1 MAKEN
6 SMDTPVVKELFKPG
20 NAGSLPTKNYPSSTN
35 MATKGKE
42 ASMDS
47 PAPKKYC

>member
-1 MAKEN
+1 MADKSN
-6 SMDTPVVKELFKPG
+6 TMDTPAQGIFKPG
-20 NAGSLPTKNYPSSTN
+20 NAGSMPTKNYPSSTA

-42 ASMDS
+42 TVIDS